1 MGKYYYTVIIYWQNF
16 ITIKTSF
23 SFYNSCYQK
32 SFSTHRQ
39 KHMQFD
45 DNDEISTLL
54 NMVLSLV
61 LNLSEIQIE
70 TTLQILFLCSA
81 SLGLPMGKKFH
92 TIFCI

>member
-1 MGKYYYTVIIYWQNF
+1 
-16 ITIKTSF
+16 
-23 SFYNSCYQK
+23 
-32 SFSTHRQ
+32 
-39 KHMQFD
+39 MQFD

-81 SLGLPMGKKFH
+81 FLGLPMGKKFH